1 MELRSGWDK
10 VNRGRWQKV
19 RLHILERDR
28 YVCQIRLP
36 GCTTRATQ
44 VDHVTRIDDG
54 GMIYEPMNLR
64 AACQPCNLARER
76 HTPVVSSYSTT
87 RW

>member
-10 VNRGRWQKV
+10 VNRGRWAKV
-19 RLHILERDR
+19 RVHILERDG
-28 YVCQIRLP
+28 YDCQIRLP
-36 GCTTRATQ
+36 GCTTHATQ
-44 VDHVTRIDDG
+44 VDHITRIDDG

-64 AACQPCNLARER
+64 AACSKCNLGRER
-76 HTPVVSSYSTT
+76 HTPTVPSYSTT